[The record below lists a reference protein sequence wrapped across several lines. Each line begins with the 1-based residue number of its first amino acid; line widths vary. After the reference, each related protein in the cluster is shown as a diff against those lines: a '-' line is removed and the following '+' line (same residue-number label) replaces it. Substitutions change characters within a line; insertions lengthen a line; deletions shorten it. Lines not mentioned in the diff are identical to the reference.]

1 MFKVNSINEFQ
12 MTSCAS
18 CGMDFAVPN
27 AWHEDRMKKGL
38 SFHCPNGHL
47 LSFTP
52 SENENEKTAQQLAEA
67 LRENVDLS
75 ARVATL
81 ERQLKRRA
89 KK

>member
-1 MFKVNSINEFQ
+1 
-12 MTSCAS
+12 
-18 CGMDFAVPN
+18 MDFAVPN
-27 AWHEDRMKKGL
+27 AWHKDRMKKGL
-38 SFHCPNGHL
+38 SFHCPNGHV

-52 SENENEKTAQQLAEA
+52 SENEKTVQQLAEA

-75 ARVATL
+75 ERVATL